1 MGALRAIMRSI
12 PLKTIGA
19 ISTTLAQGKPLVSIS
34 AGGGEAILML
44 GTLLF
49 IMLGKTLASMLR
61 AQAQLMS
68 LQWSGSGNAIIA
80 LEGTEPCTHSA
91 TTQMLSP
98 GLLECCFRGF
108 AAGLM
113 ETRAPSPGLGSRG
126 RSVIA
131 TMSPGE
137 GGTVGARFPT
147 TTCSLSTA
155 RSMTA
160 RQGFIAT

>member
-1 MGALRAIMRSI
+1 MG
-12 PLKTIGA
+12 
-19 ISTTLAQGKPLVSIS
+19 
-34 AGGGEAILML
+34 GGGEATLML
-44 GTLLF
+44 GTLPF
-49 IMLGKTLASMLR
+49 IMLGTTLASMLKK
-61 AQAQLMS
+61 QTQCKT

-91 TTQMLSP
+91 TQMLSP

-131 TMSPGE
+131 TMSLGE

-147 TTCSLSTA
+147 TTCSSSTA